1 MKMKNIT
8 DTLTPLMDK
17 FRSKTG
23 LTDKLTVARATSLMD
38 HLELHVNP
46 NMLPTIKFV
55 VNANKDYPNWSEY
68 HFNFNLNP
76 GTYTFSWKAKTDS
89 TSADQKVRIRLL
101 DAVKNITIP
110 SQQGLF
116 GVGMIFPLTDK
127 AQSYTFDIPDD
138 GNSYAL
144 YCYGSGG
151 NVPQTWD
158 VTFYDCKLELG
169 DLATPLTTVGGVVK
183 AVLSALHLERRCLA

>member
-1 MKMKNIT
+1 MSIVS
-8 DTLTPLMDK
+8 TLTPLMDK
-17 FRSKTG
+17 FREKTG
-23 LTDKLTVARATSLMD
+23 LTDKLTIARATGLID
-38 HLELHVNP
+38 HLDLHVNP

-55 VNANKDYPNWSEY
+55 VNANKAYPNWSEY

-110 SQQGLF
+110 SQQELF